1 MAGKYVAY
9 VGTYTYERS
18 AGIRI
23 YDVDMERGVFKLRSI
38 ESVHNSSYVIVS
50 HNKKYLYS
58 IIDEGVAAFR
68 IEKNGNLRFINS
80 EPIGGMRGCFL
91 SLTKDD
97 RFLFV
102 AGYHDGRV
110 TVMRLYDDGSILG
123 ITAGVF
129 HRGMG
134 KVITDR
140 NARPRVNCVMPTP
153 DEKYICAVDNG
164 LDHIKIYA
172 FERRTG
178 KIKLAD
184 ILRLEMGSAPRHLR
198 FSKDGRFAYL
208 ICELSNQI
216 HVYTYDGESD
226 KEAPVFQRIQSISTK
241 DEAEKRNSAA
251 YDMKISE
258 DGKYLFCSNAGINTA
273 TIFSIDPKTGLL
285 TYEMTGP
292 VSGDYPKAVGVFADG
307 QHFVSLN
314 HDGDSLSFFH
324 VDYKNGY
331 FLNSAKPIDIEKPNC
346 IEFYEVQE

>member
-1 MAGKYVAY
+1 
-9 VGTYTYERS
+9 VGTYTYEKT

-23 YDVDMERGVFKLRSI
+23 YDVDVDQGTFKLRSI

-58 IIDEGVAAFR
+58 IIDEGVAAFK
-68 IEKNGNLRFINS
+68 IEPNGNLTFINS

-129 HRGMG
+129 HKGMG

-153 DEKYICAVDNG
+153 DEKYLCAVDNG
-164 LDHIKIYA
+164 LDQIKIYS

-184 ILRLEMGSAPRHLR
+184 ILRLEMESAPRHMR
-198 FSKDGRFAYL
+198 FSQDGRFAYV

-216 HVYTYDGESD
+216 HVYSYDGESD
-226 KEAPVFQRIQSISTK
+226 KEAPVFQRIQSVSTK
-241 DEAEKRNSAA
+241 DETEERGCAG

-258 DGKYLFCSNAGINTA
+258 DGKYLFCSNAGINMI
-273 TIFSIDPKTGLL
+273 TIFSIDQQTGLL
-285 TYEMTGP
+285 TFVMTGM
-292 VSGDYPKAVGVFADG
+292 VSGYFPKAVGIFPDR

-314 HDGDSLSFFH
+314 HDGDTLTFFH
-324 VDYKNGY
+324 VDYEKGY
-331 FLNSAKPIDIEKPNC
+331 FLNCAKPIPIEKPNC
-346 IEFYEVQE
+346 IEFYKLPES